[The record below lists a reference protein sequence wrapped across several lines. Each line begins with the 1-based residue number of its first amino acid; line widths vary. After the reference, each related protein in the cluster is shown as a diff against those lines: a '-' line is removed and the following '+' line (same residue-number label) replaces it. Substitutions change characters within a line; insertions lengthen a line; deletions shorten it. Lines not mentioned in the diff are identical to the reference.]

1 MKIVILDGYTSNP
14 GDIRWTELE
23 DIAPCRIYDSSTPAE
38 VVQRCGDAEIVLT
51 NKTMLSAEILKQLPK
66 VRYIGVLAT
75 GYNVVDV
82 PAAIAQGI
90 IVTNVPAYST
100 DSVAQTVFAH
110 ILNLTH
116 NVAEHAASVA
126 AGEWERSEHFCYWKT
141 PLIEL
146 SGLTLGIL
154 GFGRIGAA
162 VAEIGRAFGMKVIV
176 FTRTPDKAAG
186 HAVECVDIAELF
198 RRSDFLTLH
207 CPLCPETAGIVSR
220 EHLSMMKPSAF
231 LINTARGGL
240 IDEAA
245 LAEALNSGRLAGAG
259 LDVLN
264 VEPPSGGNPL
274 LKARNCHLTPHFAWA
289 SKAARQRLLGIAAA
303 NVRDFIAGAPRNVV
317 K

>member
-1 MKIVILDGYTSNP
+1 MNIVVLDGYTANP
-14 GDIRWTELE
+14 GDLQWTGLE
-23 DIAPCRIYDSSTPAE
+23 AVGPCRIYDSTPPAE
-38 VVQRCGDAEIVLT
+38 VVRRCGDAEIILT
-51 NKTMLSAEILKQLPK
+51 NKTMLNAETLKQLPK
-66 VRYIGVLAT
+66 ARYIGVLAT

-82 PAAIAQGI
+82 QAATAQGI
-90 IVTNVPAYST
+90 TVTNVPAYST

-116 NVAEHAASVA
+116 HAAEHAASVA
-126 AGEWERSEHFCYWKT
+126 AGEWEKSEHFCYWKT

-176 FTRTPDKAAG
+176 STRTPDKVAG

-207 CPLCPETAGIVSR
+207 CPLSPETAGIVGS

-240 IDEAA
+240 VDEAA

-259 LDVLN
+259 LDVLS

-274 LKARNCHLTPHFAWA
+274 LKARNCHITPHFAWA

-303 NVRDFIAGAPRNVV
+303 NVRDFLAGAPRNVV

>member
-1 MKIVILDGYTSNP
+1 MNIVILDGYTSNP
-14 GDIRWTELE
+14 GDIQWPELE
-23 DIAPCRIYDSSTPAE
+23 SIGHCRIYDSTPESE

-51 NKTMLSAEILKQLPK
+51 NKTMLDAGILKQLPK
-66 VRYIGVLAT
+66 LRYIGVLAT

-82 PAAIAQGI
+82 QAATAHGI
-90 IVTNVPAYST
+90 TVTNVPAYST
-100 DSVAQTVFAH
+100 DSVAQAVFAH

-116 NVAEHAASVA
+116 NVAGHAASVA

-146 SGLTLGIL
+146 RGLTLGIL

-176 FTRTPDKAAG
+176 FTRTSDKAAG
-186 HAVECVDIAELF
+186 HAVELVDIAELF

-207 CPLCPETAGIVSR
+207 CPLSSETAGIVSSA
-220 EHLSMMKPSAF
+220 HLYMMKPSAF

-240 IDEAA
+240 VDEAA

-259 LDVLN
+259 LDVLS
-264 VEPPSGGNPL
+264 VEPPSNSNPL
-274 LKARNCHLTPHFAWA
+274 LKARNCHITPHFAWA
-289 SKAARQRLLGIAAA
+289 SKAARQRLLNIAAA
-303 NVRDFIAGAPRNVV
+303 NVRDFLNGVPSNAV

>member
-1 MKIVILDGYTSNP
+1 MNIVILDGYTSNP
-14 GDIRWTELE
+14 GDLQWTELE
-23 DIAPCRIYDSSTPAE
+23 AVGLCRIYDSTAPAE

-51 NKTMLSAEILKQLPK
+51 NKTMLDAATLKQLPK

-82 PAAIAQGI
+82 QAATAQGI
-90 IVTNVPAYST
+90 TVTNVPAYST

-116 NVAEHAASVA
+116 HVAEHAASVA

-146 SGLTLGIL
+146 RGLTLGIL

-176 FTRTPDKAAG
+176 FTRTPDKVVG

-207 CPLCPETAGIVSR
+207 CPLSPETAGIVGSG
-220 EHLSMMKPSAF
+220 HLSMMKPSAF

-240 IDEAA
+240 VDESA

-259 LDVLN
+259 LDVLST
-264 VEPPSGGNPL
+264 EPPSGGNPL
-274 LKARNCHLTPHFAWA
+274 LKARNCHITPHFAWA
-289 SKAARQRLLGIAAA
+289 SKAARQRLLSIAAA
-303 NVRDFIAGAPRNVV
+303 NVRDFLASAPCNVV